1 MGIASLLQPLRD
13 ELLSRADVFD
23 RPQDYIAG
31 VEDTLDRIELTL
43 VLDPPPAT
51 DELPPAGAWFG

>member
-1 MGIASLLQPLRD
+1 MGIAYLLQPLRD

-31 VEDTLDRIELTL
+31 VEDTLDRIQVTL
-43 VLDPPPAT
+43 VLDTPTPA
-51 DELPPAGAWFG
+51 DDLPPAGAWFG